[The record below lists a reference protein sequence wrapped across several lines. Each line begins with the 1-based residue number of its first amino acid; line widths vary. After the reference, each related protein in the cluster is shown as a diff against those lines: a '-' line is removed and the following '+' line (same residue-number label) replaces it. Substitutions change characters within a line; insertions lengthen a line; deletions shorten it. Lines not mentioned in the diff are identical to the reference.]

1 MMMSNQKPTVWITN
15 WMDISYNIYSIGL
28 NFPEIIEYPKY
39 EELRKNRR
47 AGSLKDEEYQILNLA
62 RDRLIKNWEINYY
75 FKKMDML
82 PDSMW
87 IELLDPIIGKGGAK
101 NIPDPKYSIFMVTD
115 GYIIVTKSCA
125 EILQQFRLLDIQMVP
140 LQLFNP
146 ETRELV
152 NEETYFLLNI
162 YAWRTYFD
170 GKNNEIF
177 INKNYKYNGYN
188 SYTPP
193 YNIKNGDCVLRS
205 SALQC
210 DVDLW
215 HDPSVRDSIFLSQ
228 ALRDALHEAK
238 MLKTWFLHS
247 CKMI

>member
-1 MMMSNQKPTVWITN
+1 MSNQKPTVWITN
-15 WMDISYNIYSIGL
+15 RLDITNNSYCIRLS
-28 NFPEIIEYPKY
+28 FPEVIEYPECEDLIRKERAENLTEEERSKIEDIRNNLIDIIMKY
-39 EELRKNRR
+39 
-47 AGSLKDEEYQILNLA
+47 GD
-62 RDRLIKNWEINYY
+62 
-75 FKKMDML
+75 FKKIDLL

-87 IELLDPIIGKGGAK
+87 SVLLDPVIAKGKVM
-101 NIPDPKYSIFMVTD
+101 NVPNPEDSIFAVRD
-115 GYIIVTKSCA
+115 GFILITKPCA
-125 EILQQFRLLDIQMVP
+125 EMLQRFRLSDTQMIP

-146 ETRELV
+146 KTRELV
-152 NEETYFLLNI
+152 NEETYYLLNI

-188 SYTPP
+188 IYTPP
-193 YNIKNGDCVLRS
+193 YDIKNGDCVLRS

>member
-1 MMMSNQKPTVWITN
+1 MSNKKSTVWITN
-15 WMDISYNIYSIGL
+15 RLDITNNSYCIRLS
-28 NFPEIIEYPKY
+28 FPEVIEYPECEDLIRKERAENLTEEERSKIEDIRNNLIDIIMKY
-39 EELRKNRR
+39 
-47 AGSLKDEEYQILNLA
+47 GD
-62 RDRLIKNWEINYY
+62 
-75 FKKMDML
+75 FKKIDLL

-87 IELLDPIIGKGGAK
+87 SVLLDPVIAKGKVM
-101 NIPDPKYSIFMVTD
+101 NVPNPEDSIFAVRD
-115 GYIIVTKSCA
+115 GFILITKPCA
-125 EILQQFRLLDIQMVP
+125 EILQRFRLSDMQMTP

-146 ETRELV
+146 KTRELV
-152 NEETYFLLNI
+152 NEETYYLLNI

-188 SYTPP
+188 IYTPP
-193 YNIKNGDCVLRS
+193 YDIKNGDCVLRS

-228 ALRDALHEAK
+228 ALRDALHKAK

>member
-1 MMMSNQKPTVWITN
+1 MMSNKKPTVWITN
-15 WMDISYNIYSIGL
+15 CMDISYNIYSIGL

-62 RDRLIKNWEINYY
+62 RNRLIKNCEINYN

-125 EILQQFRLLDIQMVP
+125 EILQQFRLLDTQMVP

-146 ETRELV
+146 KTRELV

-162 YAWRTYFD
+162 YAWRSYFD
-170 GKNNEIF
+170 IKDNKDF
-177 INKNYKYNGYN
+177 RDKNYENHGYHI
-188 SYTPP
+188 YAPP
-193 YNIKNGDCVLRS
+193 YLIKDGDCTISNTV
-205 SALQC
+205 LQC
-210 DVDLW
+210 DIDLW
-215 HDPSVRDSIFLSQ
+215 HDPSVRGSIFLSQ
-228 ALRDALHEAK
+228 ALRDALHKAK
-238 MLKTWFLHS
+238 MLKPWFLHS

>member
-1 MMMSNQKPTVWITN
+1 MSNKKSTVWITN
-15 WMDISYNIYSIGL
+15 RLDITNNSYCIRLS
-28 NFPEIIEYPKY
+28 FPEVIEYPECEDLIRKERAENLTEEERSKIEDIRNNLIDIIMKY
-39 EELRKNRR
+39 
-47 AGSLKDEEYQILNLA
+47 GD
-62 RDRLIKNWEINYY
+62 
-75 FKKMDML
+75 FKKIDLL

-87 IELLDPIIGKGGAK
+87 SVLLDPVIAKGKVM
-101 NIPDPKYSIFMVTD
+101 NVPNPEDSIFAVRD
-115 GYIIVTKSCA
+115 GYILVTKPCA
-125 EILQQFRLLDIQMVP
+125 EILQRFRLSDMQMTP

-146 ETRELV
+146 KTRELV
-152 NEETYFLLNI
+152 NEETYYLLNI

-188 SYTPP
+188 IYTPP
-193 YNIKNGDCVLRS
+193 YDIKNGDCVLRS

-228 ALRDALHEAK
+228 ALRDALHKAK

>member
-1 MMMSNQKPTVWITN
+1 MSNQKPTVWITN
-15 WMDISYNIYSIGL
+15 RLDIADNIYCIELS
-28 NFPEIIEYPKY
+28 FPEIIEYPEY
-39 EELRKNRR
+39 EELNRKER
-47 AGSLKDEEYQILNLA
+47 ANNLTEEERSKIEYTRKD
-62 RDRLIKNWEINYY
+62 LIDIIMKYGD

-125 EILQQFRLLDIQMVP
+125 EILQQFRLLDTQMVP

-177 INKNYKYNGYN
+177 INKNYKDNGYN
-188 SYTPP
+188 IYTPP

-228 ALRDALHEAK
+228 ALRDALHKAK

>member
-1 MMMSNQKPTVWITN
+1 MSNKKSTVWITN
-15 WMDISYNIYSIGL
+15 RLDITNNSYCIRLS
-28 NFPEIIEYPKY
+28 FPEVIEYPECEDLIRKERAENLTEEERSKIEDIRNNLIDIIMKY
-39 EELRKNRR
+39 
-47 AGSLKDEEYQILNLA
+47 GD
-62 RDRLIKNWEINYY
+62 
-75 FKKMDML
+75 FKKIDLL

-87 IELLDPIIGKGGAK
+87 SVLLDPVIAKGKVM
-101 NIPDPKYSIFMVTD
+101 NVPNPEDSIFAVRD
-115 GYIIVTKSCA
+115 GFILITKPCA
-125 EILQQFRLLDIQMVP
+125 EILQRFRLSDTQMIP

-146 ETRELV
+146 KTRELV
-152 NEETYFLLNI
+152 NEETYYLLNI

-188 SYTPP
+188 IYTPP
-193 YNIKNGDCVLRS
+193 YDIKNGDCVLRS

-228 ALRDALHEAK
+228 ALRDALHKAK

>member
-1 MMMSNQKPTVWITN
+1 MSNKKSTVWITN
-15 WMDISYNIYSIGL
+15 RLDITNNSYCIRLS
-28 NFPEIIEYPKY
+28 FSEVIEYPECEDLIRKERAENLTEEERSKIEDIRNNLIDIIMKY
-39 EELRKNRR
+39 
-47 AGSLKDEEYQILNLA
+47 GD
-62 RDRLIKNWEINYY
+62 
-75 FKKMDML
+75 FKKIDLL

-87 IELLDPIIGKGGAK
+87 SVLLDPVIAKGKVM
-101 NIPDPKYSIFMVTD
+101 NVPNPEDSIFAVRD
-115 GYIIVTKSCA
+115 GYILVTKPCA
-125 EILQQFRLLDIQMVP
+125 EILQRFRLSDTQMIP

-146 ETRELV
+146 KTRELV
-152 NEETYFLLNI
+152 NEETYYLLNI

-188 SYTPP
+188 IYTPP
-193 YNIKNGDCVLRS
+193 YDIKNGDCVLRS

-228 ALRDALHEAK
+228 ALRDALHKAK

>member
-1 MMMSNQKPTVWITN
+1 MSNKKSTVWITN
-15 WMDISYNIYSIGL
+15 RLDITNNSYCIRLS
-28 NFPEIIEYPKY
+28 FPEVIEYPECEDLIRKERAENLTEEERSKIEDIRNNLIDIIMKY
-39 EELRKNRR
+39 
-47 AGSLKDEEYQILNLA
+47 GD
-62 RDRLIKNWEINYY
+62 
-75 FKKMDML
+75 FKKIDLL

-87 IELLDPIIGKGGAK
+87 SVLLDPVIAKGKVM
-101 NIPDPKYSIFMVTD
+101 NVPNPEDSIFAVRD
-115 GYIIVTKSCA
+115 GYILVTKPCA
-125 EILQQFRLLDIQMVP
+125 EILQRFRLSDTQIIP

-146 ETRELV
+146 KTRELV
-152 NEETYFLLNI
+152 NEETYYLLNI

-188 SYTPP
+188 IYTPP
-193 YNIKNGDCVLRS
+193 YDIKNGDCVLRS

-228 ALRDALHEAK
+228 ALRDALHKAK

>member
-1 MMMSNQKPTVWITN
+1 M
-15 WMDISYNIYSIGL
+15 
-28 NFPEIIEYPKY
+28 KY
-39 EELRKNRR
+39 
-47 AGSLKDEEYQILNLA
+47 GD
-62 RDRLIKNWEINYY
+62 
-75 FKKMDML
+75 FKKIDLL

-87 IELLDPIIGKGGAK
+87 SVLLDPVIAKGKVM
-101 NIPDPKYSIFMVTD
+101 NVPNPEDSIFAVRD
-115 GYIIVTKSCA
+115 GYILVTKPCA
-125 EILQQFRLLDIQMVP
+125 EILQRFRLSDTQMTP

-146 ETRELV
+146 KTRELV
-152 NEETYFLLNI
+152 NEETYYLLNI

-177 INKNYKYNGYN
+177 INKNYKDNGYN
-188 SYTPP
+188 IYTPP

-228 ALRDALHEAK
+228 ALRDALHKAK